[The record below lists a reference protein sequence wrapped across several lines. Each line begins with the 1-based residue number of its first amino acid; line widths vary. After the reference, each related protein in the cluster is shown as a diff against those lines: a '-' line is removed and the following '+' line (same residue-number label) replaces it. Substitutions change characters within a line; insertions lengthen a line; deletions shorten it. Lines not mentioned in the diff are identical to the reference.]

1 MKNMKDPVWGFFFK
15 RDNSDTKKIL
25 ELLSKTSL
33 FEGFTKSQL
42 RQIHRIMHLR
52 HFKPGEIV
60 VREND
65 PGIGMYIVWKGSV
78 SVYVQ
83 EEDQA
88 SENKVASYNY
98 GEFFGDAALFS
109 DAKRTASVKAIEE
122 AALLGFCKP
131 DLLELIRRNPHLG
144 SDILIRIL
152 GLAGKRL
159 QIANAHLKK
168 LKKRVEVLEESQAKA
183 NELEKGED
191 PISLKSVEHKKMDAA

>member
-1 MKNMKDPVWGFFFK
+1 MKKLKDPVWGFFFK
-15 RDNSDTKKIL
+15 KDNSDTKRIL

-33 FEGFTKSQL
+33 FEGFKKSQL
-42 RQIHRIMHLR
+42 KQIQRIMHLR
-52 HFKPGEIV
+52 SFKPGETV

-83 EEDQA
+83 EEDQE

-109 DAKRTASVKAIEE
+109 DAKRTATVRATEE
-122 AALLGFCKP
+122 ATLLGFCKP

-144 SDILIRIL
+144 SEILIRIL

-168 LKKRVEVLEESQAKA
+168 LKKRVEDLEEAPTKSDS
-183 NELEKGED
+183 ESED
-191 PISLKSVEHKKMDAA
+191 PISLESVAHKKMDAA